1 MTTSILATI
10 LLAAIFHSIWNIIA
24 NKSTHNE
31 TLLWLQM
38 VVANIVLT
46 PFIICNYS
54 FPNPK
59 AWPTLIASG
68 LLQAFYYLFLA
79 KCYQIGNLSIV
90 YPFVRGSAPVFV
102 CLFSFILGTEHL
114 SFPIILALLLTV
126 LGIYIVNMPNLSLDS
141 LTAPIKTL
149 IKDKSTRLSM
159 LIGIIIAFYTLIDKQ
174 NVKYCEPML
183 VYYIICVIPCLI
195 LAPYIIRKG
204 EIKAELEGFGKFKVC
219 FVSLFT
225 FLAYFLVLTAMSQTD
240 ASYVSSIR
248 EVSVVFVTI
257 YQSFYTKDY
266 DWLPKVLGSAIIF
279 VGIFLMSYF

>member
-149 IKDKSTRLSM
+149 LKDKSTRLSM

-183 VYYIICVIPCLI
+183 VYYIICVIPCLT